1 MKNMRLNRVVVFAAL
16 FISSIALADPI
27 KLTID
32 TAAPGPRI
40 PEDFLG
46 VSIETHAM
54 LPEADGPC
62 RFNPGDKPLISMFK
76 TIGIKNLR
84 VGGNTVDDPKT
95 KVPDKSDIDP
105 FFGFA
110 RAAGVKVIYTMR
122 LKPPVDVAAQAETA
136 KYILDHYAADLDTF
150 QLGNEPNLYPNGKK
164 WDQYKTPWL
173 EQADA
178 ILKLAPDA
186 KFCGPST
193 AGGDGSWQRNM
204 ATEPQFAG
212 KVKLITV
219 HDYFGGNGLSVKE
232 ETPGGPPLGKGE
244 VSRTAARD
252 KILSAGIEKSYQK
265 LYDSF
270 APTAAK
276 ANLPYRLEETN
287 SFYNAGAEGVSN
299 SYASALWGLEYLWFW
314 ADHDAVG
321 VNFHTGDK
329 TAANGNHL
337 RNSWYAL
344 FWKQGDG
351 FDPHPLAYGCK
362 AFDLGSHGKRLAVK
376 LDGADENLHAHAVL
390 LDDGR
395 VAVTLINMAHAAD
408 SPALT
413 VSFPTAFSS
422 AETWTMSES
431 DGDIAATKGVTLG
444 GAAITDQGTW
454 AGKSMPIVPDNAAVS
469 VIVPKA
475 SAVVVVLKK

>member
-1 MKNMRLNRVVVFAAL
+1 MRYFIMAVTLGWFAA
-16 FISSIALADPI
+16 SVALADPI

-32 TAAPGPRI
+32 TTTPGPRI
-40 PEDFLG
+40 PDDFLG

-54 LPEADGPC
+54 LPEADGKC
-62 RFNPGDKPLISMFK
+62 RYNPDDKPLIQMFK
-76 TIGIKNLR
+76 TI
-84 VGGNTVDDPKT
+84 DDPKT
-95 KVPDKSDIDP
+95 KIPDKADIDP

-110 RAAGVKVIYTMR
+110 HAAGVKVIYTMR
-122 LKPPVDVAAQAETA
+122 LKPPIDVAVQADTA
-136 KYILDHYAADLDTF
+136 KYIVDHYAADLDTI
-150 QLGNEPNLYPNGKK
+150 QLGNEPNLFAKGN
-164 WDQYKTPWL
+164 WSEYKTPWL

-178 ILKLAPDA
+178 ILKIAPDA

-193 AGGDGSWQRNM
+193 AGGNGSWQRNM

-219 HDYFGGNGLSVKE
+219 HEYFGGNGMMVKE
-232 ETPGGPPLGKGE
+232 QGAGGPPLGKGE
-244 VSRTAARD
+244 TSTVAARD
-252 KILSAGIEKSYQK
+252 KLLSAGIEKNYQK

-270 APTAAK
+270 GPVVAK

-299 SYASALWGLEYLWFW
+299 SYASALWGLEYLWYW

-395 VAVTLINMAHAAD
+395 VAVTLINMNHAAD

-413 VSFPTAFSS
+413 GSFPTAFSG
-422 AETWTMSES
+422 AEYWTMSAV
-431 DGDIAATKGVTLG
+431 DGNIAATKGVTLG
-444 GAAITDQGTW
+444 GAAITDQGVW
-454 AGKSMPIVPDNAAVS
+454 AGVAMPIVPDNATVS
-469 VIVPKA
+469 VTVPKA
-475 SAVVVVLKK
+475 SAVVVVLKKP